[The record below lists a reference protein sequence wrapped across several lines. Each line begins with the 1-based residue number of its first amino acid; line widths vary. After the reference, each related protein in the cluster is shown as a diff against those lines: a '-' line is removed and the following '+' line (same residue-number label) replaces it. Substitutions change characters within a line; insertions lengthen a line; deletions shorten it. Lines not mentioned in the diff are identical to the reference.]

1 MRWLM
6 ERIVD
11 KMVYEEEVGHEKD
24 GGCDGRQRG
33 MTDEMLN
40 REG

>member
-1 MRWLM
+1 VGDGKWRGWWMRWLM

-24 GGCDGRQRG
+24 GGCDGR
-33 MTDEMLN
+33 
-40 REG
+40 